1 MSQTRRARMKAK
13 VEGTIEHLKAQL
25 EHQRVHMRPVLVGRA
40 MQAEDKQRVAEG
52 ITARTVEAMEN
63 VKAAALKEKELSQD
77 AIKTKDEVLQT
88 LLAEREKA
96 ETERIELLLTIER
109 LQTQALSA
117 KDKQAVL
124 EATA

>member
-1 MSQTRRARMKAK
+1 MKAK